1 MRPIKSIII
10 FNSATAGDFLTA
22 LCWSQLFESS
32 SLYEQQTTGRV
43 MLKSSYFKKITQK
56 IYHSNQDNVEFDY
69 TKIYP
74 VENSHYWLD
83 CYLTMADH
91 CVYINYP
98 VELQQNIFDI
108 YLEKVCAYNLQ
119 NMIDINL
126 VNQHPYIAS
135 KMNVDNVQKIINIH
149 WRKNVAA
156 WQLNKNL
163 TAIELEDFFDRSRLI
178 DIVETLIGQP
188 ISYIDKFDSIYHNWL
203 AHNSKLKS
211 LFF

>member
-108 YLEKVCAYNLQ
+108 YLEKVCDNNLQ
-119 NMIDINL
+119 HMIDINL
-126 VNQHPYIAS
+126 PNQHPYIAS
-135 KMNVDNVQKIINIH
+135 KMNVDNIAIIINAH
-149 WRKNVAA
+149 WLKNIQT
-156 WQLNKNL
+156 WSTNRNL
-163 TAIELEDFFDRSRLI
+163 KAIELPDFFDRSKI
-178 DIVETLIGQP
+178 EGIVQQLIGQE
-188 ISYIDKFDSIYHNWL
+188 ISNHQCFDKIYNNWI
-203 AHNSKLKS
+203 NNNTKLKS
-211 LFF
+211 LF

>member
-56 IYHSNQDNVEFDY
+56 IYHSNQHNVEFDY

-108 YLEKVCAYNLQ
+108 YLEKVCNNNLQ

-126 VNQHPYIAS
+126 LNQHPYIAS

-178 DIVETLIGQP
+178 NIVETLIGQP
-188 ISYIDKFDSIYHNWL
+188 ISCIDKFNSIYHNWL
-203 AHNSKLKS
+203 AYNSKLRS
-211 LFF
+211 LFV